1 MNNIIS
7 IINKIKETQS
17 TKSKISILEDNK
29 DNELLVKVLEYT
41 YNPDK
46 KYGISEKVLT
56 QITSKQFNS
65 KSDKNIFEL
74 LDILAE
80 KNINDKLR
88 YEIAKFY
95 SSNLDMW
102 DLYSKMILK
111 DLRCNIS
118 LKTILK
124 VFPNI
129 IHQHNVML
137 ASKFEGKLDGKVAI
151 TTKLDGIRASILIN
165 NGNIKII
172 SRQGKEFIGLN
183 ELKDVISKS
192 NIDNMFIDG
201 ELLLTNENNLSSD
214 DLFRATT
221 QVVNSKDKN
230 KTGVRFV
237 VFDVCSYDDYINQVN
252 NKKYLERR
260 KLLEIVVEKCNSSL
274 VEIVQIYDIT
284 DDINNIYK
292 LLDEVTGNG
301 YEGLMLNY
309 LDKCYEF
316 KRSKSILK
324 CKKFSSIDVLVKDI
338 EEGSGANNGK
348 LGAIIIDYKGNS
360 VGVGSG
366 FSLDERELYWN
377 NKELLL
383 GKIVEIKYFEESK
396 NKDGKIS
403 LRFPTWIGRI
413 REDKT
418 QPSYN

>member
-338 EEGSGANNGK
+338 EEGSGANKGK